1 MEKIKFTELESGQR
15 IKKGE
20 LVFIVE
26 EVMLEENR
34 ALIMNLET
42 KEEKTLSG
50 TTIVR
55 WYTYAD
61 AADTEAAAPAALQ
74 EEVVAAPIKAV
85 AGPKF
90 KKAAKVA
97 ETQDI
102 APEAAPEIEAVYDEE
117 ILAHAAALEEAAAVE
132 EAPAEEEVVEA
143 AVQEANVKA
152 KPAKQFVPGI
162 AQKLWDDLFAYIAE
176 DSNLKN
182 ALQKT
187 TLSYTGLAFV
197 STTGSRNFAELHP
210 GKRSFS
216 ILVKSK
222 ALDSELLGFVNVAK
236 PSYKWT
242 LDARFAIKSE
252 EDLEVAK
259 KLIQASFIHTVAEK
273 AAPAADKKAK

>member
-1 MEKIKFTELESGQR
+1 MEKINFTELESGQR
-15 IKKGE
+15 IQKGE

-26 EVMLEENR
+26 EVMLEENK

-50 TTIVR
+50 TTIGR

-102 APEAAPEIEAVYDEE
+102 APEAAPVEEAVESEPEVAVEE
-117 ILAHAAALEEAAAVE
+117 TAAAE
-132 EAPAEEEVVEA
+132 EAPAKGEVVEA

-176 DSNLKN
+176 DSN
-182 ALQKT
+182 
-187 TLSYTGLAFV
+187 
-197 STTGSRNFAELHP
+197 
-210 GKRSFS
+210 
-216 ILVKSK
+216 
-222 ALDSELLGFVNVAK
+222 
-236 PSYKWT
+236 
-242 LDARFAIKSE
+242 
-252 EDLEVAK
+252 
-259 KLIQASFIHTVAEK
+259 
-273 AAPAADKKAK
+273 

>member
-1 MEKIKFTELESGQR
+1 MEKINFTELESGQR

-26 EVMLEENR
+26 EVMLEENK

-50 TTIVR
+50 TTIGR

-61 AADTEAAAPAALQ
+61 AADTEAAPAASQ
-74 EEVVAAPIKAV
+74 EEVVDAPTKAV
-85 AGPKF
+85 SGPKF

-102 APEAAPEIEAVYDEE
+102 APEAAPVEEAVEAE
-117 ILAHAAALEEAAAVE
+117 PEVEEAAAVE
-132 EAPAEEEVVEA
+132 EAPAKEEVVEA

-259 KLIQASFIHTVAEK
+259 KLIQASFMHTVAEK

>member
-15 IKKGE
+15 IQKGE

-26 EVMLEENR
+26 EVMLEENK

-50 TTIVR
+50 TTIGR

-197 STTGSRNFAELHP
+197 SPTGSRNFAELHP

-259 KLIQASFIHTVAEK
+259 KLIQASFMHTVAEK

>member
-26 EVMLEENR
+26 EVMLEENK

-50 TTIVR
+50 TTIGR

-102 APEAAPEIEAVYDEE
+102 APEAAPVEEAVYDEE

-259 KLIQASFIHTVAEK
+259 KLIQASFLHTVAEK

>member
-1 MEKIKFTELESGQR
+1 MEKIKFTDLESGQH
-15 IKKGE
+15 IQKGD

-26 EVMLEENR
+26 EVMQEENR

-50 TTIVR
+50 TTIGR
-55 WYTYAD
+55 WYTYAA
-61 AADTEAAAPAALQ
+61 AADTEVAAPAASP
-74 EEVVAAPIKAV
+74 EEVVSAPTSVA

-102 APEAAPEIEAVYDEE
+102 APEAAPVEEAVEAEE
-117 ILAHAAALEEAAAVE
+117 VAVEETEAAE
-132 EAPAEEEVVEA
+132 EAPAEEVVEA

-176 DSNLKN
+176 DENLKN

-197 STTGSRNFAELHP
+197 SPTGSRNFAELHP

-259 KLIQASFIHTVAEK
+259 KLIQASFMHTVAEK
-273 AAPAADKKAK
+273 SAPAAAPKKAK

>member
-26 EVMLEENR
+26 EVMLEENK

-50 TTIVR
+50 TTIGR

-102 APEAAPEIEAVYDEE
+102 APESAPV
-117 ILAHAAALEEAAAVE
+117 
-132 EAPAEEEVVEA
+132 EEVVAA
-143 AVQEANVKA
+143 AVQEANVNA

-259 KLIQASFIHTVAEK
+259 KLIQASFLHTVAEK

>member
-26 EVMLEENR
+26 EVMLEENK

-50 TTIVR
+50 TTIGR
-55 WYTYAD
+55 WYTYED
-61 AADTEAAAPAALQ
+61 AADTEAAAPTALQ

-102 APEAAPEIEAVYDEE
+102 APEAAPVEEAVESEPEVAVEE
-117 ILAHAAALEEAAAVE
+117 TAAAE
-132 EAPAEEEVVEA
+132 EAPAKEEVVEA

-152 KPAKQFVPGI
+152 KPAKQFVPGV

-259 KLIQASFIHTVAEK
+259 KLIQASFMHTVAEK

>member
-15 IKKGE
+15 IQKGE

-26 EVMLEENR
+26 EVMLEENK

-50 TTIVR
+50 TTIGR

-74 EEVVAAPIKAV
+74 EEVVSAPIKAV
-85 AGPKF
+85 SGPKF

-102 APEAAPEIEAVYDEE
+102 TPEAAPEIEAVYDEE

-197 STTGSRNFAELHP
+197 SPTGSRNFAELHP

-259 KLIQASFIHTVAEK
+259 KLIQASFMHTVAEK